1 MIFGPKQRDWS
12 IKINKMEKT
21 LAISSALAS
30 AAVNTVVVEEFRDE
44 FEGNA
49 KMEEFI
55 AVMKSGDWIRRRS
68 SLSHF
73 PSHQVWIMN
82 LT

>member
-1 MIFGPKQRDWS
+1 VIFGPKQRDWS

-21 LAISSALAS
+21 LAISTAVAS

-55 AVMKSGDWIRRRS
+55 AAMKRWGLDPTEK
-68 SLSHF
+68 LSPTF
-73 PSHQVWIMN
+73 P
-82 LT
+82 LTKFGS